1 MVEYLE
7 DFFGTT
13 IKWGKETSDGK
24 YFICNFFIG
33 KCSFWFDSL
42 FYILTFVNQYL

>member
-13 IKWGKETSDGK
+13 TKWGKETSDGK
-24 YFICNFFIG
+24 YFICNFFLLENVA
-33 KCSFWFDSL
+33 FDL
-42 FYILTFVNQYL
+42 IVCFIF